1 MNIGD
6 EGMVL
11 IHDLMIQVAI
21 IILPLFLYEAIRLNR
36 YQSMLQ
42 KRNRYFIVLLS
53 TTTLI
58 LSMTYPICAWETCN
72 YDFHQIPI
80 ISAFLYG
87 GSVGMIP
94 AAMAILYDGF
104 LHGLNWLRL
113 LEIICISII
122 PFLLSKKWSAFPRN
136 KKIILSF
143 MLISFY
149 TLISLGVKIVSL
161 LLEKGFTPMV
171 SYLYSEYIFA
181 SFIMIMTMTFQ
192 VYLTEYL
199 YENAMLRTEMQ
210 KSEKLN
216 IVSEL
221 AASVAHEVRNPLT
234 VVRGFIQL
242 LESTA
247 DVKNKEYMRLV
258 LAELDRAEQIISDY
272 LNLARPQIDKK
283 EHICLSAQLIEMTT
297 LMSSFAA
304 MRGVYL
310 QVEIAE
316 NLYTIGDKTKLKQAI
331 MNVVKN
337 GIEAIQENKGY
348 LKVTALQEDESIVIR
363 VKDSGVGM
371 TKEQLARLGQPYY
384 SLKEKGT
391 GLGLMVT
398 FSILQAHNGTLV
410 YKSEIGKGTAAIITL
425 PAARQNIVYKE

>member
-1 MNIGD
+1 M
-6 EGMVL
+6 EL
-11 IHDLMIQVAI
+11 IRDLMIQIAI

-36 YQSMLQ
+36 YQEMPP
-42 KRNRYFIVLLS
+42 KPNRYFIMFLS
-53 TTTLI
+53 SITLV
-58 LSMTYPICAWETCN
+58 LSMTYSICFGDVCGYN
-72 YDFHQIPI
+72 FHPIPI
-80 ISAFLYG
+80 VSGFLYG
-87 GSVGMIP
+87 GIVGLVP
-94 AAMAILYDGF
+94 AAIFVAYEWVLNGINLLPVIEVIF
-104 LHGLNWLRL
+104 L
-113 LEIICISII
+113 SIV
-122 PFLLSKKWSAFPRN
+122 PLFLSKKWSLFSRDKKLILAF
-136 KKIILSF
+136 
-143 MLISFY
+143 MIS
-149 TLISLGVKIVSL
+149 SLYVLVSL
-161 LLEKGFTPMV
+161 VIGMINVLLETGFTPYV
-171 SYLYSEYIFA
+171 SHLYSGYIFA
-181 SFIMIMTMTFQ
+181 SLIMVMTMVFQ

-199 YENAMLRTEMQ
+199 NENAILRTEMQ

-242 LESTA
+242 LESTE
-247 DVKNKEYMRLV
+247 DVKNKDYMRLV

-272 LNLARPQIDKK
+272 LNLARPQIEKK

-304 MRGVYL
+304 MQGVYL
-310 QVEIAE
+310 QVEISE
-316 NLYTIGDKTKLKQAI
+316 SLYTIGDKTKLKQAI

-337 GIEAIQENKGY
+337 GIEAIQGNKGY
-348 LKVTALQEDESIVIR
+348 LKVTAMQKDETIVIR

-398 FSILQAHNGTLV
+398 FSILQAHNGTLE
-410 YKSEIGKGTAAIITL
+410 YKSESGKGTEAIIIL
-425 PAARQNIVYKE
+425 PAVRNKE

>member
-1 MNIGD
+1 M
-6 EGMVL
+6 EL
-11 IHDLMIQVAI
+11 IRDLMIQIAI

-36 YQSMLQ
+36 YQEMPP
-42 KRNRYFIVLLS
+42 KPNRYFIMFLSSVTLVL
-53 TTTLI
+53 T
-58 LSMTYPICAWETCN
+58 MTYSICFGNDCGYN
-72 YDFHQIPI
+72 FHPIPI
-80 ISAFLYG
+80 VSGFLYG
-87 GSVGMIP
+87 GIVGLIP
-94 AAMAILYDGF
+94 AVIFVAYEWGLKGISLLPIVEVIF
-104 LHGLNWLRL
+104 LLIVPL
-113 LEIICISII
+113 
-122 PFLLSKKWSAFPRN
+122 FLSKKWSFFSRDKKLILAFM
-136 KKIILSF
+136 IS
-143 MLISFY
+143 SFY
-149 TLISLGVKIVSL
+149 VLVSL
-161 LLEKGFTPMV
+161 VFGMINVLLETGFTPYI
-171 SYLYSEYIFA
+171 SQIYSGYIFA
-181 SFIMIMTMTFQ
+181 SLIMVMTMVFQ

-199 YENAMLRTEMQ
+199 NENAILRTEMQ

-242 LESTA
+242 LESTE
-247 DVKNKEYMRLV
+247 DVKNKDYIRLV

-272 LNLARPQIDKK
+272 LNLARPQIEKK

-304 MRGVYL
+304 MQGVYL
-310 QVEIAE
+310 QVEISE
-316 NLYTIGDKTKLKQAI
+316 SLYTIGDKTKLKQAI

-337 GIEAIQENKGY
+337 GIEAIQGNKGY
-348 LKVTALQEDESIVIR
+348 LKVTAVQKDETIVIR

-398 FSILQAHNGTLV
+398 FSILQAHNGTLE
-410 YKSEIGKGTAAIITL
+410 YKSESGKGTEAIIIL
-425 PAARQNIVYKE
+425 PAVRNKE

>member
-1 MNIGD
+1 M
-6 EGMVL
+6 EL
-11 IHDLMIQVAI
+11 IRDLMIQIAI

-36 YQSMLQ
+36 YQEMPP
-42 KRNRYFIVLLS
+42 KPNRYFIMFLS
-53 TTTLI
+53 SITLV
-58 LSMTYPICAWETCN
+58 LSMTYSICFGDVCGYN
-72 YDFHQIPI
+72 FHPIPI
-80 ISAFLYG
+80 VSGFLYG
-87 GSVGMIP
+87 GIVGLVP
-94 AAMAILYDGF
+94 AAIFVAYEWVLKGINLLPVIELIF
-104 LHGLNWLRL
+104 L
-113 LEIICISII
+113 SIV
-122 PFLLSKKWSAFPRN
+122 PLFLSKKWSLFSRDKKLILAF
-136 KKIILSF
+136 
-143 MLISFY
+143 MIS
-149 TLISLGVKIVSL
+149 SLYVLVSL
-161 LLEKGFTPMV
+161 VIGMINVLLETGFTPYV
-171 SYLYSEYIFA
+171 SHLYSGYIFA
-181 SFIMIMTMTFQ
+181 SLIMVMTMVFQ

-199 YENAMLRTEMQ
+199 NENAILRTEMQ

-242 LESTA
+242 LESTE
-247 DVKNKEYMRLV
+247 DVKNKDYMRLV

-272 LNLARPQIDKK
+272 LNLARPQIEKK

-304 MRGVYL
+304 MQGVYL
-310 QVEIAE
+310 QVEISE
-316 NLYTIGDKTKLKQAI
+316 SLYTIGDKTKLKQAI

-337 GIEAIQENKGY
+337 GIEAIQGNKGY
-348 LKVTALQEDESIVIR
+348 LKVTAMQKDETIVIR

-398 FSILQAHNGTLV
+398 FSILQAHNGTLE
-410 YKSEIGKGTAAIITL
+410 YKSESGKGTEAIIIL
-425 PAARQNIVYKE
+425 PAVRNKE

>member
-1 MNIGD
+1 M
-6 EGMVL
+6 EL
-11 IHDLMIQVAI
+11 IRDLMIQIAI

-36 YQSMLQ
+36 YQEMPP
-42 KRNRYFIVLLS
+42 KPNRYFIMFLS
-53 TTTLI
+53 SITLV
-58 LSMTYPICAWETCN
+58 LSMTYSICFGDVCGYN
-72 YDFHQIPI
+72 FHPIPI
-80 ISAFLYG
+80 VSGFLYG
-87 GSVGMIP
+87 GIVGLIP
-94 AAMAILYDGF
+94 AVIFVVYEWVLKGINLLPVIEVIF
-104 LHGLNWLRL
+104 LLIVPL
-113 LEIICISII
+113 
-122 PFLLSKKWSAFPRN
+122 FLSKKWSLFSRDKKLILAF
-136 KKIILSF
+136 
-143 MLISFY
+143 MIS
-149 TLISLGVKIVSL
+149 SLYVLVSL
-161 LLEKGFTPMV
+161 VIGMINVLLETGFTPYV
-171 SYLYSEYIFA
+171 SHLYSGYIFA
-181 SFIMIMTMTFQ
+181 SLIMVMTMVFQ

-199 YENAMLRTEMQ
+199 NENAILRTEMQ

-242 LESTA
+242 LESTE
-247 DVKNKEYMRLV
+247 DVKNKDYMRLV

-272 LNLARPQIDKK
+272 LNLARPQIEKK

-304 MRGVYL
+304 MQGVYL
-310 QVEIAE
+310 QVEISE
-316 NLYTIGDKTKLKQAI
+316 SLYTIGDKTKLKQAI

-337 GIEAIQENKGY
+337 GIEAIQGNKGY
-348 LKVTALQEDESIVIR
+348 LKVTAMQKDETIVIR

-398 FSILQAHNGTLV
+398 FSILQAHNGTLE
-410 YKSEIGKGTAAIITL
+410 YKSESGKGTEAIVIL
-425 PAARQNIVYKE
+425 PAVRNKE

>member
-1 MNIGD
+1 M
-6 EGMVL
+6 EL
-11 IHDLMIQVAI
+11 IRDLMIQIAI

-36 YQSMLQ
+36 YQEMLP
-42 KRNRYFIVLLS
+42 KPNRYFIMFLS
-53 TTTLI
+53 SVTLV
-58 LSMTYPICAWETCN
+58 LSMTYSICFGTVCGYN
-72 YDFHQIPI
+72 FHPIPI
-80 ISAFLYG
+80 VSGFLYG
-87 GSVGMIP
+87 GIVGLIP
-94 AAMAILYDGF
+94 AIIFVTYEWF
-104 LHGLNWLRL
+104 LKGISWCPIVEVIFL
-113 LEIICISII
+113 SII
-122 PFLLSKKWSAFPRN
+122 PLFLSKKWSLFSRDKKLILAF
-136 KKIILSF
+136 
-143 MLISFY
+143 MISSVY
-149 TLISLGVKIVSL
+149 VLVSL
-161 LLEKGFTPMV
+161 VFSMFNVLLETGFTPYI
-171 SYLYSEYIFA
+171 SHLYSRYIFA
-181 SFIMIMTMTFQ
+181 SLIMVMTMVFQ

-199 YENAMLRTEMQ
+199 NENALLRTEMQ

-242 LESTA
+242 LESTE

-272 LNLARPQIDKK
+272 LNLARPQIEKK

-304 MRGVYL
+304 MQGVYL
-310 QVEIAE
+310 QVEISE
-316 NLYTIGDKTKLKQAI
+316 SLYTIGDKTKLKQAI

-337 GIEAIQENKGY
+337 GIEAIQGNKGY
-348 LKVTALQEDESIVIR
+348 LKVTAVQKDEMIVIR

-398 FSILQAHNGTLV
+398 FSILQAHNGTLE
-410 YKSEIGKGTAAIITL
+410 YKSESGKGTEAIIIL
-425 PAARQNIVYKE
+425 PAVRNKE

>member
-1 MNIGD
+1 M
-6 EGMVL
+6 EL
-11 IHDLMIQVAI
+11 IRDLLIQIAI

-36 YQSMLQ
+36 YQEMPP
-42 KRNRYFIVLLS
+42 KPNRYFIMFLS
-53 TTTLI
+53 SVTLV
-58 LSMTYPICAWETCN
+58 LSMTYSICFGNVCGYN
-72 YDFHQIPI
+72 FHPIPI
-80 ISAFLYG
+80 VSGFLYG
-87 GSVGMIP
+87 GIVGLIP
-94 AAMAILYDGF
+94 AVIFVAYEWLLKGMSF
-104 LHGLNWLRL
+104 LPVLEVAFL
-113 LEIICISII
+113 LIV
-122 PFLLSKKWSAFPRN
+122 PLFLSKKWSLFSRDKKLILAFM
-136 KKIILSF
+136 IS
-143 MLISFY
+143 SFY
-149 TLISLGVKIVSL
+149 VLVSL
-161 LLEKGFTPMV
+161 VLGMINVLLETGFTPYI
-171 SYLYSEYIFA
+171 SQIYSGFIFA
-181 SFIMIMTMTFQ
+181 SLIMVMTMVFQ

-199 YENAMLRTEMQ
+199 NENALLRTEMQ

-242 LESTA
+242 LESTE
-247 DVKNKEYMRLV
+247 DVKNKDYMRLV

-272 LNLARPQIDKK
+272 LNLARPQIEKK

-304 MRGVYL
+304 MQGVYL
-310 QVEIAE
+310 QVEISE
-316 NLYTIGDKTKLKQAI
+316 SLYTIGDKTKLKQAI

-337 GIEAIQENKGY
+337 GIEAIQGNKGY
-348 LKVTALQEDESIVIR
+348 LKVTAIQKDETIIIR

-398 FSILQAHNGTLV
+398 FSILQAHNGTLE
-410 YKSEIGKGTAAIITL
+410 YKSESGKGTEAIIIL
-425 PAARQNIVYKE
+425 PAVQNKE

>member
-1 MNIGD
+1 M
-6 EGMVL
+6 EL
-11 IHDLMIQVAI
+11 IRDLMIQIAI

-36 YQSMLQ
+36 YQEMPP
-42 KRNRYFIVLLS
+42 KPNRYFIMFLS
-53 TTTLI
+53 SITLV
-58 LSMTYPICAWETCN
+58 LSMTYSICFGDVCGYN
-72 YDFHQIPI
+72 FHPIPI
-80 ISAFLYG
+80 VSGFLYG
-87 GSVGMIP
+87 GIVGLIP
-94 AAMAILYDGF
+94 AVIFVIYEWTLKGINLLPVIEVIF
-104 LHGLNWLRL
+104 LLIVPL
-113 LEIICISII
+113 
-122 PFLLSKKWSAFPRN
+122 FLSKKWSLFSRDKKLILAF
-136 KKIILSF
+136 
-143 MLISFY
+143 MIS
-149 TLISLGVKIVSL
+149 SLYVLVSL
-161 LLEKGFTPMV
+161 VIGMINVLLETGFTPYV
-171 SYLYSEYIFA
+171 SHLYSGYIFA
-181 SFIMIMTMTFQ
+181 SLIMVMTMVFQ

-199 YENAMLRTEMQ
+199 NENAILRTEMQ

-242 LESTA
+242 LESTE
-247 DVKNKEYMRLV
+247 DVKNKDYMRLV

-272 LNLARPQIDKK
+272 LNLARPQIEKK

-304 MRGVYL
+304 MQGVYL
-310 QVEIAE
+310 QVEISE
-316 NLYTIGDKTKLKQAI
+316 SLYTIGDKTKLKQAI

-337 GIEAIQENKGY
+337 GIEAIQGNKGY
-348 LKVTALQEDESIVIR
+348 LKVTAIQKDETIVIR

-398 FSILQAHNGTLV
+398 FSILQAHNGTLE
-410 YKSEIGKGTAAIITL
+410 YKSESGKGTEAIIIL
-425 PAARQNIVYKE
+425 PAVRNKE

>member
-1 MNIGD
+1 M
-6 EGMVL
+6 EL
-11 IHDLMIQVAI
+11 IRDLMIQIAI

-36 YQSMLQ
+36 YQEMPP
-42 KRNRYFIVLLS
+42 KPNRYFIMFLS
-53 TTTLI
+53 SITLV
-58 LSMTYPICAWETCN
+58 LSMTYSICFGDVCGYN
-72 YDFHQIPI
+72 FHPIPI
-80 ISAFLYG
+80 VSGFLYG
-87 GSVGMIP
+87 GIVGLIP
-94 AAMAILYDGF
+94 AVIFVVYEWALKGINLLPVIEVIF
-104 LHGLNWLRL
+104 LLIVPL
-113 LEIICISII
+113 
-122 PFLLSKKWSAFPRN
+122 FLSKKWSLFSRDKKLILAF
-136 KKIILSF
+136 
-143 MLISFY
+143 MIS
-149 TLISLGVKIVSL
+149 SLYVLVSL
-161 LLEKGFTPMV
+161 VIGMINVLLETGFTPYV
-171 SYLYSEYIFA
+171 SRLYSGYIFA
-181 SFIMIMTMTFQ
+181 SLIMVMTMVFQ

-199 YENAMLRTEMQ
+199 NENAILRTEMQ

-242 LESTA
+242 LESTE
-247 DVKNKEYMRLV
+247 DVKNKDYMRLV

-272 LNLARPQIDKK
+272 LNLARPQIEKK

-304 MRGVYL
+304 MQGVYL
-310 QVEIAE
+310 QVEISE
-316 NLYTIGDKTKLKQAI
+316 SLYTIGDKTKLKQAI

-337 GIEAIQENKGY
+337 GIEAIQGNKGY
-348 LKVTALQEDESIVIR
+348 LKVTAMQKDETIVIR

-398 FSILQAHNGTLV
+398 FSILQAHNGTLE
-410 YKSEIGKGTAAIITL
+410 YKSESGKGTEAIIIL
-425 PAARQNIVYKE
+425 PAVRNKE

>member
-1 MNIGD
+1 M
-6 EGMVL
+6 EL
-11 IHDLMIQVAI
+11 IRDLMIQIAI

-36 YQSMLQ
+36 YQEMPP
-42 KRNRYFIVLLS
+42 KPNRYFIMFLS
-53 TTTLI
+53 SITLV
-58 LSMTYPICAWETCN
+58 LSMTYSICFGDVCGYN
-72 YDFHQIPI
+72 FHPIPI
-80 ISAFLYG
+80 VSGFLYG
-87 GSVGMIP
+87 GIVGLIP
-94 AAMAILYDGF
+94 AVIFVVYEWVLKGINLLPVIEVIF
-104 LHGLNWLRL
+104 LLIVPL
-113 LEIICISII
+113 
-122 PFLLSKKWSAFPRN
+122 FLSKKWSLFSRDKKLILAF
-136 KKIILSF
+136 
-143 MLISFY
+143 MIS
-149 TLISLGVKIVSL
+149 SLYVLVSL
-161 LLEKGFTPMV
+161 VIGMINVLLETGFTPYV
-171 SYLYSEYIFA
+171 SHLYSGYIFA
-181 SFIMIMTMTFQ
+181 SLIMVMTMVFQ

-199 YENAMLRTEMQ
+199 NENAILRTEMQ

-242 LESTA
+242 LESTE
-247 DVKNKEYMRLV
+247 DVKNKDYMRLV

-272 LNLARPQIDKK
+272 LNLARPQIEKK

-304 MRGVYL
+304 MQGVYL
-310 QVEIAE
+310 QVEISE
-316 NLYTIGDKTKLKQAI
+316 SLYTIGDKTKLKQAI

-337 GIEAIQENKGY
+337 GIEAIQGNKGY
-348 LKVTALQEDESIVIR
+348 LKVTAMQKDETIVIR

-398 FSILQAHNGTLV
+398 FSILQAHNGTLE
-410 YKSEIGKGTAAIITL
+410 YKSESGKGTEAIIIL
-425 PAARQNIVYKE
+425 PAVRSKE

>member
-1 MNIGD
+1 M
-6 EGMVL
+6 
-11 IHDLMIQVAI
+11 AI

-36 YQSMLQ
+36 YQEMPP
-42 KRNRYFIVLLS
+42 KPNRYFIMFLS
-53 TTTLI
+53 SITLV
-58 LSMTYPICAWETCN
+58 LSMTYSICFGDVCGYN
-72 YDFHQIPI
+72 FHPIPI
-80 ISAFLYG
+80 VSGFLYG
-87 GSVGMIP
+87 GIVGLIP
-94 AAMAILYDGF
+94 AVIFVIYEWALKGINLLPVIEVIF
-104 LHGLNWLRL
+104 LLIVPL
-113 LEIICISII
+113 
-122 PFLLSKKWSAFPRN
+122 FLSKKWSLFSRDKKLILAF
-136 KKIILSF
+136 
-143 MLISFY
+143 MIS
-149 TLISLGVKIVSL
+149 SLYVLVSL
-161 LLEKGFTPMV
+161 VIGMINVLLETGFTPYV
-171 SYLYSEYIFA
+171 SHLYSGYIFA
-181 SFIMIMTMTFQ
+181 SLIMVMTMVFQ

-199 YENAMLRTEMQ
+199 NENAILRTEMQ

-242 LESTA
+242 LESTE
-247 DVKNKEYMRLV
+247 DVKNKDYMRLV

-272 LNLARPQIDKK
+272 LNLARPQIEKK

-304 MRGVYL
+304 MQGVYL
-310 QVEIAE
+310 QVEISE
-316 NLYTIGDKTKLKQAI
+316 SLYTIGDKTKLKQAI

-337 GIEAIQENKGY
+337 GIEAIQGNKGY
-348 LKVTALQEDESIVIR
+348 LKVTAIQKDETIVIR

-398 FSILQAHNGTLV
+398 FSILQAHNGTLE
-410 YKSEIGKGTAAIITL
+410 YKSESGKGTEAIIIL
-425 PAARQNIVYKE
+425 PAVRNKE

>member
-1 MNIGD
+1 M
-6 EGMVL
+6 EL
-11 IHDLMIQVAI
+11 IRDLMIQIAI

-36 YQSMLQ
+36 YQEMPP
-42 KRNRYFIVLLS
+42 KPNRYFIMFLS
-53 TTTLI
+53 SITLV
-58 LSMTYPICAWETCN
+58 LSMTYSICFGDVCGYN
-72 YDFHQIPI
+72 FHPIPI
-80 ISAFLYG
+80 VSGFLYG
-87 GSVGMIP
+87 GIVGLVP
-94 AAMAILYDGF
+94 AVIFVAYEWALKGINLLPVIEVIF
-104 LHGLNWLRL
+104 LLIVPL
-113 LEIICISII
+113 
-122 PFLLSKKWSAFPRN
+122 FLSKKWSLFSRDKKLILAF
-136 KKIILSF
+136 
-143 MLISFY
+143 MIS
-149 TLISLGVKIVSL
+149 SLYVLVSL
-161 LLEKGFTPMV
+161 VIGMINVLLETGFTPYV
-171 SYLYSEYIFA
+171 SHLYSGYIFA
-181 SFIMIMTMTFQ
+181 SLIMVMTMVFQ

-199 YENAMLRTEMQ
+199 NENAILRTEMQ

-242 LESTA
+242 LESTE
-247 DVKNKEYMRLV
+247 DVKNKDYMRLV

-272 LNLARPQIDKK
+272 LNLARPQIEKK

-304 MRGVYL
+304 MQGVYL
-310 QVEIAE
+310 QVEISE
-316 NLYTIGDKTKLKQAI
+316 SLYTIGDKTKLKQAI

-337 GIEAIQENKGY
+337 GIEAIQGNKGY
-348 LKVTALQEDESIVIR
+348 LKVTAMQKDETIVIR

-398 FSILQAHNGTLV
+398 FSILQAHNGTLE
-410 YKSEIGKGTAAIITL
+410 YKSESGRGTEAIIIL
-425 PAARQNIVYKE
+425 PAVRNKE

>member
-1 MNIGD
+1 M
-6 EGMVL
+6 EL
-11 IHDLMIQVAI
+11 IRDLMIQIAS

-36 YQSMLQ
+36 YQEMPP
-42 KRNRYFIVLLS
+42 KPNRYFIMFLS
-53 TTTLI
+53 SVTLV
-58 LSMTYPICAWETCN
+58 LSMTYSICFGDICGYN
-72 YDFHQIPI
+72 FHPIPI
-80 ISAFLYG
+80 VSGFLYG
-87 GSVGMIP
+87 GIVGLIP
-94 AAMAILYDGF
+94 AVIFVSYEWALKGMNLLPVIEVIF
-104 LHGLNWLRL
+104 LLIVPL
-113 LEIICISII
+113 
-122 PFLLSKKWSAFPRN
+122 FLSKKWSLFSRDKKLILAF
-136 KKIILSF
+136 
-143 MLISFY
+143 MIS
-149 TLISLGVKIVSL
+149 SLYVLVSL
-161 LLEKGFTPMV
+161 VIGMITVLLETGFTPYI
-171 SYLYSEYIFA
+171 SHIYSGYIFA
-181 SFIMIMTMTFQ
+181 SLIMVMTMVFQ

-199 YENAMLRTEMQ
+199 NENAILRTEMQ

-242 LESTA
+242 LESTE
-247 DVKNKEYMRLV
+247 DVKNKDYMRLV

-272 LNLARPQIDKK
+272 LNLARPQIEKK

-304 MRGVYL
+304 MQGVYL
-310 QVEIAE
+310 QVEISE
-316 NLYTIGDKTKLKQAI
+316 SLYTIGDKTKLKQAI

-337 GIEAIQENKGY
+337 GIEAIQGNKGY
-348 LKVTALQEDESIVIR
+348 LKVTAMQKDETIVIR

-398 FSILQAHNGTLV
+398 FSILQAHNGTLE
-410 YKSEIGKGTAAIITL
+410 YKSESGKGTEAIIIL
-425 PAARQNIVYKE
+425 PAVRNKE

>member
-1 MNIGD
+1 M
-6 EGMVL
+6 EL
-11 IHDLMIQVAI
+11 IRDLMIQIAI

-36 YQSMLQ
+36 YQEMPP
-42 KRNRYFIVLLS
+42 KPNCYFIMFLS
-53 TTTLI
+53 SITLV
-58 LSMTYPICAWETCN
+58 LSMTYSICFGDVCGYN
-72 YDFHQIPI
+72 FHPIPI
-80 ISAFLYG
+80 VSGFLYG
-87 GSVGMIP
+87 GIVGLIP
-94 AAMAILYDGF
+94 AVIFVVYEWALKGINLLPVIEVIF
-104 LHGLNWLRL
+104 LLIVPL
-113 LEIICISII
+113 
-122 PFLLSKKWSAFPRN
+122 FLSKKWSLFSRDKKLILAF
-136 KKIILSF
+136 
-143 MLISFY
+143 MIS
-149 TLISLGVKIVSL
+149 SLYVLVSL
-161 LLEKGFTPMV
+161 VIGMINVLLETGFTPYV
-171 SYLYSEYIFA
+171 SHLYSGYIFA
-181 SFIMIMTMTFQ
+181 SLIMVMTMVFQ

-199 YENAMLRTEMQ
+199 NENAILRTEMQ

-242 LESTA
+242 LESTE
-247 DVKNKEYMRLV
+247 DVKNKDYMRLV

-272 LNLARPQIDKK
+272 LNLARPQIEKK

-304 MRGVYL
+304 MQGVYL
-310 QVEIAE
+310 QVEISE
-316 NLYTIGDKTKLKQAI
+316 SLYTIGDKTKLKQAI

-337 GIEAIQENKGY
+337 GIEAIQGNKGY
-348 LKVTALQEDESIVIR
+348 LKVTAIQKDETIVIR

-398 FSILQAHNGTLV
+398 FSILQAHNGTLE
-410 YKSEIGKGTAAIITL
+410 YKSESGKGTEAIIIL
-425 PAARQNIVYKE
+425 PAVRNKE

>member
-1 MNIGD
+1 M
-6 EGMVL
+6 EL
-11 IHDLMIQVAI
+11 IRDLLIQIAI

-36 YQSMLQ
+36 YQEMPP
-42 KRNRYFIVLLS
+42 KPNRYFIMFLS
-53 TTTLI
+53 SVTLV
-58 LSMTYPICAWETCN
+58 LSMTYSICFGNVCGYN
-72 YDFHQIPI
+72 FHPIPI
-80 ISAFLYG
+80 VSGFLYG
-87 GSVGMIP
+87 GIVGLIP
-94 AAMAILYDGF
+94 AVIFVAYEWLLKGMSF
-104 LHGLNWLRL
+104 LPVLEVIFL
-113 LEIICISII
+113 LIV
-122 PFLLSKKWSAFPRN
+122 PLFLSKKWSLFSRDKKLILAFM
-136 KKIILSF
+136 IS
-143 MLISFY
+143 SFY
-149 TLISLGVKIVSL
+149 VLVSL
-161 LLEKGFTPMV
+161 VLGMINVLLETGFTPYI
-171 SYLYSEYIFA
+171 SPIYSGFIFA
-181 SFIMIMTMTFQ
+181 SLIMVMTMVFQ

-199 YENAMLRTEMQ
+199 NENALLRTEMQ

-242 LESTA
+242 LESTE
-247 DVKNKEYMRLV
+247 DVKNKDYMRLV

-272 LNLARPQIDKK
+272 LNLARPQIEKK

-304 MRGVYL
+304 MQGVYL
-310 QVEIAE
+310 QVEISE
-316 NLYTIGDKTKLKQAI
+316 SLYTIGDKTKLKQAI

-337 GIEAIQENKGY
+337 GIEAIQGNKGY
-348 LKVTALQEDESIVIR
+348 LKVTAIQKDETIIIR

-398 FSILQAHNGTLV
+398 FSILQAHNGTLE
-410 YKSEIGKGTAAIITL
+410 YKSESGKGTEAIIIL
-425 PAARQNIVYKE
+425 PAVQNKE

>member
-1 MNIGD
+1 M
-6 EGMVL
+6 EL
-11 IHDLMIQVAI
+11 IRDLMIQIAI

-36 YQSMLQ
+36 YQEMPP
-42 KRNRYFIVLLS
+42 KPNRYFIMFLS
-53 TTTLI
+53 SITLV
-58 LSMTYPICAWETCN
+58 LSMTYSICFGDVCGYN
-72 YDFHQIPI
+72 FHPIPI
-80 ISAFLYG
+80 VSGFLYG
-87 GSVGMIP
+87 GIVGLIP
-94 AAMAILYDGF
+94 AVIFVAYEWTLKGINLLPVIEVIF
-104 LHGLNWLRL
+104 LLIVPL
-113 LEIICISII
+113 
-122 PFLLSKKWSAFPRN
+122 FLSKKWSLFSRDKKLILAF
-136 KKIILSF
+136 
-143 MLISFY
+143 MIS
-149 TLISLGVKIVSL
+149 SLYVLVSL
-161 LLEKGFTPMV
+161 VIGMINVLLETGFTPYV
-171 SYLYSEYIFA
+171 SHLYSGYIFA
-181 SFIMIMTMTFQ
+181 LLIMVMTMVFQ

-199 YENAMLRTEMQ
+199 NENAILRTEMQ

-242 LESTA
+242 LESTE
-247 DVKNKEYMRLV
+247 DVKNKDYMRLV

-272 LNLARPQIDKK
+272 LNLARPQIEKK

-304 MRGVYL
+304 MQGVYL
-310 QVEIAE
+310 QVEISE
-316 NLYTIGDKTKLKQAI
+316 SLYTIGDKTKLKQAI

-337 GIEAIQENKGY
+337 GIEAIQGNKGY
-348 LKVTALQEDESIVIR
+348 LKVTAMQKDETIVIR

-398 FSILQAHNGTLV
+398 FSILQAHNGTLE
-410 YKSEIGKGTAAIITL
+410 YKSESGKGTEAIIIL
-425 PAARQNIVYKE
+425 PAVRNKE

>member
-1 MNIGD
+1 M
-6 EGMVL
+6 EL
-11 IHDLMIQVAI
+11 IRDLMIQVAI

-36 YQSMLQ
+36 YQDMLP
-42 KRNRYFIVLLS
+42 KPNRYFIMFLS
-53 TTTLI
+53 SITLV
-58 LSMTYPICAWETCN
+58 LSMMYPICFGDVCDYN
-72 YDFHQIPI
+72 FHQIPI

-87 GSVGMIP
+87 GIAG
-94 AAMAILYDGF
+94 
-104 LHGLNWLRL
+104 
-113 LEIICISII
+113 II
-122 PFLLSKKWSAFPRN
+122 PVCIFIIYEWFLNGLTWFRVIEVLFLAIIPLLLSKKWSVFPRD
-136 KKIILSF
+136 KKLILSF
-143 MLISFY
+143 MISSIYVFVCIVFNMFGV
-149 TLISLGVKIVSL
+149 LLGV
-161 LLEKGFTPMV
+161 GFTPPM
-171 SYLYSEYIFA
+171 SHLYSGYIFA
-181 SFIMIMTMTFQ
+181 SLIMVMTMVFQ

-199 YENAMLRTEMQ
+199 NENALLRTEMQ

-242 LESTA
+242 LESTE
-247 DVKNKEYMRLV
+247 DMKNKDYMRLV

-272 LNLARPQIDKK
+272 LNLARPQIEKK

-304 MRGVYL
+304 MQGVYL
-310 QVEIAE
+310 QVEISE

-331 MNVVKN
+331 MNIVKN

-348 LKVTALQEDESIVIR
+348 LKVTAIQKDDVIIVR

-398 FSILQAHNGTLV
+398 FSILQAHNGTLE
-410 YKSEIGKGTAAIITL
+410 YKSESGKGTEAIITL
-425 PAARQNIVYKE
+425 PAIRNKE

>member
-1 MNIGD
+1 M
-6 EGMVL
+6 EL
-11 IHDLMIQVAI
+11 IRDLMIQIAI

-36 YQSMLQ
+36 YQEMPP
-42 KRNRYFIVLLS
+42 KPNRYFIMFLS
-53 TTTLI
+53 SITLV
-58 LSMTYPICAWETCN
+58 LSMTYSICFGDVCGYNFHPIL
-72 YDFHQIPI
+72 IV
-80 ISAFLYG
+80 SGFLYG
-87 GSVGMIP
+87 GIVGLIP
-94 AAMAILYDGF
+94 AVIFVAYEWTLKGINLLPVIEVIF
-104 LHGLNWLRL
+104 LLIVPL
-113 LEIICISII
+113 
-122 PFLLSKKWSAFPRN
+122 FLSKKWSLFSRDKKLILAF
-136 KKIILSF
+136 
-143 MLISFY
+143 MIS
-149 TLISLGVKIVSL
+149 SLYVLVSL
-161 LLEKGFTPMV
+161 VIGMINVLLETGFTPYV
-171 SYLYSEYIFA
+171 SHVYSGYIFA
-181 SFIMIMTMTFQ
+181 SLIMVMTMVFQ

-199 YENAMLRTEMQ
+199 NENAILRTEMQ

-242 LESTA
+242 LESTE
-247 DVKNKEYMRLV
+247 DVKNKDYMRLV

-272 LNLARPQIDKK
+272 LNLARPQIEKK

-304 MRGVYL
+304 MQGVYL
-310 QVEIAE
+310 QVEISE
-316 NLYTIGDKTKLKQAI
+316 SLYTIGDKTKLKQAI

-337 GIEAIQENKGY
+337 GIEAIQGNKGY
-348 LKVTALQEDESIVIR
+348 LKVTAMQKDETIVIR

-398 FSILQAHNGTLV
+398 FSILQAHNGTLE
-410 YKSEIGKGTAAIITL
+410 YKSESGKGTEAIIIL
-425 PAARQNIVYKE
+425 PAVRNKE

>member
-1 MNIGD
+1 M
-6 EGMVL
+6 EL
-11 IHDLMIQVAI
+11 IRDLMIQIAI

-36 YQSMLQ
+36 YQEMLP
-42 KRNRYFIVLLS
+42 KPNRYFIMFLS
-53 TTTLI
+53 SVTLV
-58 LSMTYPICAWETCN
+58 LSMTYSICFGTVCGYN
-72 YDFHQIPI
+72 FHPIPI
-80 ISAFLYG
+80 VSGFLYG
-87 GSVGMIP
+87 GIVGLIP
-94 AAMAILYDGF
+94 AIIFVTYEWF
-104 LHGLNWLRL
+104 LKGISWFPIVEVIFL
-113 LEIICISII
+113 SII
-122 PFLLSKKWSAFPRN
+122 PLFLSKKWSLFSRDKKLILAF
-136 KKIILSF
+136 
-143 MLISFY
+143 MISSVY
-149 TLISLGVKIVSL
+149 VLVSL
-161 LLEKGFTPMV
+161 VFSMFNVLLETGFTPYI
-171 SYLYSEYIFA
+171 SHLYSRYIFA
-181 SFIMIMTMTFQ
+181 SLIMVMTMVFQ

-199 YENAMLRTEMQ
+199 NENALLHTEMQ

-242 LESTA
+242 LESTE
-247 DVKNKEYMRLV
+247 DMKNKEYMRLV

-272 LNLARPQIDKK
+272 LNLARPQIEKK

-304 MRGVYL
+304 MQGVYL
-310 QVEIAE
+310 QVEISE
-316 NLYTIGDKTKLKQAI
+316 SLYTIGDKTKLKQAI

-337 GIEAIQENKGY
+337 GIEAIQGNKGY
-348 LKVTALQEDESIVIR
+348 LKVTAVQKDEMIVIR

-398 FSILQAHNGTLV
+398 FSILQAHNGTLE
-410 YKSEIGKGTAAIITL
+410 YKSESGKGTEAIIIL
-425 PAARQNIVYKE
+425 PAVRNKE

>member
-1 MNIGD
+1 M
-6 EGMVL
+6 EL
-11 IHDLMIQVAI
+11 IRDLMIQIAI

-36 YQSMLQ
+36 YQEMPP
-42 KRNRYFIVLLS
+42 KPNRYFIMFLS
-53 TTTLI
+53 SITLV
-58 LSMTYPICAWETCN
+58 LSMTYSICFGDVCGYN
-72 YDFHQIPI
+72 FHPIPI
-80 ISAFLYG
+80 VSGFLYG
-87 GSVGMIP
+87 GIVGLIP
-94 AAMAILYDGF
+94 AVIFVVYEWVLKGINLLPVIEVIF
-104 LHGLNWLRL
+104 LLIVPL
-113 LEIICISII
+113 
-122 PFLLSKKWSAFPRN
+122 FLSKKWSLFSRDKKLILAF
-136 KKIILSF
+136 
-143 MLISFY
+143 MIS
-149 TLISLGVKIVSL
+149 SLYVLVSL
-161 LLEKGFTPMV
+161 VIGMINVLLETGFTPYV
-171 SYLYSEYIFA
+171 SHLYSGYIFA
-181 SFIMIMTMTFQ
+181 SLIMVMTMVFQ

-199 YENAMLRTEMQ
+199 NENAILRTEMQ

-242 LESTA
+242 LESTE
-247 DVKNKEYMRLV
+247 DVKNKDYMRLV

-272 LNLARPQIDKK
+272 LNLARPQIEKK

-304 MRGVYL
+304 MQGVYL
-310 QVEIAE
+310 QVEISE
-316 NLYTIGDKTKLKQAI
+316 SLYTIGDKTKLKQAI

-337 GIEAIQENKGY
+337 GIEAIQGNKGY
-348 LKVTALQEDESIVIR
+348 LKVTAMQKDETIVIR

-398 FSILQAHNGTLV
+398 FSILQAHNGTLE
-410 YKSEIGKGTAAIITL
+410 YKSESGKGTEAIIIL
-425 PAARQNIVYKE
+425 PAVRNKE

>member
-1 MNIGD
+1 M
-6 EGMVL
+6 EL
-11 IHDLMIQVAI
+11 IRDLMIQIAI

-36 YQSMLQ
+36 YQEMPP
-42 KRNRYFIVLLS
+42 KPNRYFIMFLS
-53 TTTLI
+53 SITLV
-58 LSMTYPICAWETCN
+58 LSMTYSICFGEVCGYN
-72 YDFHQIPI
+72 FHPIPI
-80 ISAFLYG
+80 VSGFLYG
-87 GSVGMIP
+87 GIVGLIP
-94 AAMAILYDGF
+94 AVIFVACEWALKGI
-104 LHGLNWLRL
+104 NL
-113 LEIICISII
+113 LPVIEII
-122 PFLLSKKWSAFPRN
+122 FLLIVPLFLSKKWSLFSRDKKLILAF
-136 KKIILSF
+136 
-143 MLISFY
+143 MISSLY
-149 TLISLGVKIVSL
+149 VLVTLVIGMINV
-161 LLEKGFTPMV
+161 LLETGFTPYV
-171 SYLYSEYIFA
+171 SHLYSGYIFA
-181 SFIMIMTMTFQ
+181 SLIMVMTMVFQ

-199 YENAMLRTEMQ
+199 NENAILRTEMQ

-242 LESTA
+242 LESTE
-247 DVKNKEYMRLV
+247 DVKNKDYMRLV

-272 LNLARPQIDKK
+272 LNLARPQIEKK

-304 MRGVYL
+304 MQGVYL
-310 QVEIAE
+310 QVEISE
-316 NLYTIGDKTKLKQAI
+316 SLYTIGDKTKLKQAI

-337 GIEAIQENKGY
+337 GIEAIQGNKGY
-348 LKVTALQEDESIVIR
+348 LKVTAMQKDETIVIR

-398 FSILQAHNGTLV
+398 FSILQAHNGTLE
-410 YKSEIGKGTAAIITL
+410 YKSESGKGTEAIIIL
-425 PAARQNIVYKE
+425 PAVRNKE

>member
-1 MNIGD
+1 M
-6 EGMVL
+6 EL
-11 IHDLMIQVAI
+11 IRDLMIQIAI

-36 YQSMLQ
+36 YQEMPP
-42 KRNRYFIVLLS
+42 KPNRYFIMFLS
-53 TTTLI
+53 SITLV
-58 LSMTYPICAWETCN
+58 LSMTYSICFGDVCGYN
-72 YDFHQIPI
+72 FHPIPI
-80 ISAFLYG
+80 VSGFLYG
-87 GSVGMIP
+87 GIVGLVP
-94 AAMAILYDGF
+94 AVIFIAYEWALKGINLLPVIEVIF
-104 LHGLNWLRL
+104 LLIVPL
-113 LEIICISII
+113 
-122 PFLLSKKWSAFPRN
+122 FLSKKWSLFSRDKKLILAF
-136 KKIILSF
+136 
-143 MLISFY
+143 MIS
-149 TLISLGVKIVSL
+149 SLYVLVSL
-161 LLEKGFTPMV
+161 VIGMINVLLETGFTPYV
-171 SYLYSEYIFA
+171 SHLYSGYIFA
-181 SFIMIMTMTFQ
+181 SLIMVMTMVFQ

-199 YENAMLRTEMQ
+199 NENAILRTEMQ

-242 LESTA
+242 LESTE
-247 DVKNKEYMRLV
+247 DVKNKDYMRLV

-272 LNLARPQIDKK
+272 LNLARPQIEKK

-304 MRGVYL
+304 MQGVYL
-310 QVEIAE
+310 QVEISE
-316 NLYTIGDKTKLKQAI
+316 SLYTIGDKTKLKQAI

-337 GIEAIQENKGY
+337 GIEAIQGNKGY
-348 LKVTALQEDESIVIR
+348 LKVTAMQKDETIVIR

-398 FSILQAHNGTLV
+398 FSILQAHNGTLE
-410 YKSEIGKGTAAIITL
+410 YKSESGKGTEAIIIL
-425 PAARQNIVYKE
+425 PAVRNKE

>member
-1 MNIGD
+1 M
-6 EGMVL
+6 EL
-11 IHDLMIQVAI
+11 IRDLMIQIAI

-36 YQSMLQ
+36 YQEMPP
-42 KRNRYFIVLLS
+42 KPNRYFIMFLS
-53 TTTLI
+53 SITLV
-58 LSMTYPICAWETCN
+58 LSMTYSICFGDVCGYN
-72 YDFHQIPI
+72 FHPIPI
-80 ISAFLYG
+80 VSGFLYG
-87 GSVGMIP
+87 GIVGLVP
-94 AAMAILYDGF
+94 AVIFVAYEWTLKGIQLLPVIEVIF
-104 LHGLNWLRL
+104 LLIVPL
-113 LEIICISII
+113 
-122 PFLLSKKWSAFPRN
+122 FLSKKWSLFSRDKKLILAF
-136 KKIILSF
+136 
-143 MLISFY
+143 MIS
-149 TLISLGVKIVSL
+149 SLYVLVSL
-161 LLEKGFTPMV
+161 VIGMINVLLETGFTPYV
-171 SYLYSEYIFA
+171 SHLYSGYIFA
-181 SFIMIMTMTFQ
+181 SLIMVMTMVFQ

-199 YENAMLRTEMQ
+199 NENALLRTEMQ

-242 LESTA
+242 LESTE
-247 DVKNKEYMRLV
+247 DVKNKDYMRLV

-272 LNLARPQIDKK
+272 LNLARPQIEKK

-304 MRGVYL
+304 MQGVYL
-310 QVEIAE
+310 QVEISE
-316 NLYTIGDKTKLKQAI
+316 SLYTIGDKTKLKQAI

-337 GIEAIQENKGY
+337 GIEAIQGNKGY
-348 LKVTALQEDESIVIR
+348 LKVTAMQKDETIVIR

-398 FSILQAHNGTLV
+398 FSILQAHNGTLE
-410 YKSEIGKGTAAIITL
+410 YKSESGKGTEAIIIL
-425 PAARQNIVYKE
+425 PAVRNKE

>member
-1 MNIGD
+1 M
-6 EGMVL
+6 EL
-11 IHDLMIQVAI
+11 IRDLMIQIAI

-36 YQSMLQ
+36 YQEMPP
-42 KRNRYFIVLLS
+42 KPNRYFIMFLS
-53 TTTLI
+53 SVTLV
-58 LSMTYPICAWETCN
+58 LSMTYSICFGNVCGYN
-72 YDFHQIPI
+72 FHPIPI
-80 ISAFLYG
+80 VSGFLYG
-87 GSVGMIP
+87 GIVGLIP
-94 AAMAILYDGF
+94 AIIFVTYEWVLKGMNILPVVEVMF
-104 LHGLNWLRL
+104 L
-113 LEIICISII
+113 SIV
-122 PFLLSKKWSAFPRN
+122 PLFLSKKWSLFSRDKKLILAFM
-136 KKIILSF
+136 IS
-143 MLISFY
+143 SFY
-149 TLISLGVKIVSL
+149 VLVSL
-161 LLEKGFTPMV
+161 LFGMVNVLLETGFTPYV
-171 SYLYSEYIFA
+171 SQLYNGFIFA
-181 SFIMIMTMTFQ
+181 SLIMVMTMVFQ

-199 YENAMLRTEMQ
+199 NENALLRTEMQ

-242 LESTA
+242 LESTE
-247 DVKNKEYMRLV
+247 DVKNKDYMRLV

-272 LNLARPQIDKK
+272 LNLARPQIEKK

-304 MRGVYL
+304 MQGVYL
-310 QVEIAE
+310 QVEISE
-316 NLYTIGDKTKLKQAI
+316 SLYTIGDKTKLKQAI

-337 GIEAIQENKGY
+337 GIEAIQGNKGY
-348 LKVTALQEDESIVIR
+348 LKVTAIQKDETIVIR

-398 FSILQAHNGTLV
+398 FSILQAHNGTLE
-410 YKSEIGKGTAAIITL
+410 YKSESGKGTEAIIIL
-425 PAARQNIVYKE
+425 PAVRNKE

>member
-1 MNIGD
+1 M
-6 EGMVL
+6 EL
-11 IHDLMIQVAI
+11 IRDLMIQIAI

-36 YQSMLQ
+36 YQEMPP
-42 KRNRYFIVLLS
+42 KPNRYFIMFLS
-53 TTTLI
+53 SITLV
-58 LSMTYPICAWETCN
+58 LSMTYSICFGDVCGYN
-72 YDFHQIPI
+72 FHPIPI
-80 ISAFLYG
+80 VSGFLYG
-87 GSVGMIP
+87 GIVGVVP
-94 AAMAILYDGF
+94 AAIFVAYEWVLKGINLLPVIEVIF
-104 LHGLNWLRL
+104 L
-113 LEIICISII
+113 SIV
-122 PFLLSKKWSAFPRN
+122 PLFLSKKWSLFSRDKKLILAF
-136 KKIILSF
+136 
-143 MLISFY
+143 MIS
-149 TLISLGVKIVSL
+149 SLYVLVSL
-161 LLEKGFTPMV
+161 VIGMINVLLETGFTPYV
-171 SYLYSEYIFA
+171 SQLYSGYIFA
-181 SFIMIMTMTFQ
+181 SLIMVMTMVFQ

-199 YENAMLRTEMQ
+199 NENAILRTEMQ

-242 LESTA
+242 LESTE
-247 DVKNKEYMRLV
+247 DVKNKDYMRLV

-272 LNLARPQIDKK
+272 LNLARPQIEKK

-304 MRGVYL
+304 MQGVYL
-310 QVEIAE
+310 QVEISE
-316 NLYTIGDKTKLKQAI
+316 SLYTIGDKTKLKQAI

-337 GIEAIQENKGY
+337 GIEAIQGNKGY
-348 LKVTALQEDESIVIR
+348 LKVTAMQKDETIVIR

-398 FSILQAHNGTLV
+398 FSILQAHNGTLE
-410 YKSEIGKGTAAIITL
+410 YKSESGKGTEAIIIL
-425 PAARQNIVYKE
+425 PAVRNKE

>member
-1 MNIGD
+1 M
-6 EGMVL
+6 EL
-11 IHDLMIQVAI
+11 IRDLMIQIAI

-36 YQSMLQ
+36 YQEMPP
-42 KRNRYFIVLLS
+42 KPNRYFIMFLS
-53 TTTLI
+53 SITLV
-58 LSMTYPICAWETCN
+58 LSMTYSICFGDVCGYN
-72 YDFHQIPI
+72 FHPIPI
-80 ISAFLYG
+80 VSGFLYG
-87 GSVGMIP
+87 GIVGLIPAVIFVAYEWALKGINLLPVIEVIFLLIVPLFLSKRWSLFSRDKKLILAFMISSLYVLVSLVIGMI
-94 AAMAILYDGF
+94 
-104 LHGLNWLRL
+104 NVL
-113 LEIICISII
+113 LE
-122 PFLLSKKWSAFPRN
+122 
-136 KKIILSF
+136 
-143 MLISFY
+143 
-149 TLISLGVKIVSL
+149 T
-161 LLEKGFTPMV
+161 GFTPYV
-171 SYLYSEYIFA
+171 SHLYSGYIFA
-181 SFIMIMTMTFQ
+181 SLVMVMTMVFQ

-199 YENAMLRTEMQ
+199 NENAILRTEMQ

-242 LESTA
+242 LESTE
-247 DVKNKEYMRLV
+247 DVKNKDYMRLV

-272 LNLARPQIDKK
+272 LNLARPQIEKK

-304 MRGVYL
+304 MQGVYL
-310 QVEIAE
+310 QVEISE
-316 NLYTIGDKTKLKQAI
+316 SLYTIGDKTKLKQAI

-337 GIEAIQENKGY
+337 GIEAIQGTKGY
-348 LKVTALQEDESIVIR
+348 LKVPPMQKDETIVIR

-398 FSILQAHNGTLV
+398 FSILQAHNGTLE
-410 YKSEIGKGTAAIITL
+410 YKSESGKGTEAIIIL
-425 PAARQNIVYKE
+425 PAVRNKE

>member
-1 MNIGD
+1 M
-6 EGMVL
+6 EL
-11 IHDLMIQVAI
+11 IRDLMIQIAI

-36 YQSMLQ
+36 YQEMPP
-42 KRNRYFIVLLS
+42 KPNRYFIMFLS
-53 TTTLI
+53 SITLV
-58 LSMTYPICAWETCN
+58 LSMTCSICFGDVCGYN
-72 YDFHQIPI
+72 FHPIPI
-80 ISAFLYG
+80 VSGFLYG
-87 GSVGMIP
+87 GIVGLIP
-94 AAMAILYDGF
+94 AVIFVVYEWALKGINLLPVIEVIF
-104 LHGLNWLRL
+104 LLIVPL
-113 LEIICISII
+113 
-122 PFLLSKKWSAFPRN
+122 FLSKKWSLFSRDKKLILAF
-136 KKIILSF
+136 
-143 MLISFY
+143 MIS
-149 TLISLGVKIVSL
+149 SLYVLVSL
-161 LLEKGFTPMV
+161 VIGMINVLLETGFTPYV
-171 SYLYSEYIFA
+171 SHLYSGYIFA
-181 SFIMIMTMTFQ
+181 SLIMVMTMVFQ

-199 YENAMLRTEMQ
+199 NENAILRTEMQ

-242 LESTA
+242 LESTE
-247 DVKNKEYMRLV
+247 DVKNKDYMRLV

-272 LNLARPQIDKK
+272 LNLARPQIEKK

-304 MRGVYL
+304 MQGVYL
-310 QVEIAE
+310 QVEISE
-316 NLYTIGDKTKLKQAI
+316 SLYTIGDKTKLKQAI

-337 GIEAIQENKGY
+337 GIEAIQGNKGY
-348 LKVTALQEDESIVIR
+348 LKVTAMQKDETIVIR

-398 FSILQAHNGTLV
+398 FSILQAHNGTLE
-410 YKSEIGKGTAAIITL
+410 YKSESGKGTEAIIIL
-425 PAARQNIVYKE
+425 PAVRNKE

>member
-1 MNIGD
+1 M
-6 EGMVL
+6 EL
-11 IHDLMIQVAI
+11 IRDLMIQIAI

-36 YQSMLQ
+36 YQEMPP
-42 KRNRYFIVLLS
+42 KPNRYFIMFLS
-53 TTTLI
+53 SVTLV
-58 LSMTYPICAWETCN
+58 LSMTYSICFGNVCGYN
-72 YDFHQIPI
+72 FHPIPI
-80 ISAFLYG
+80 VSGFLYG
-87 GSVGMIP
+87 GIVGLIP
-94 AAMAILYDGF
+94 AIIFVAYEWVLKGMNVLPVVEVMF
-104 LHGLNWLRL
+104 LLIVPL
-113 LEIICISII
+113 
-122 PFLLSKKWSAFPRN
+122 FLSKKWSLFSRDKKLILAFM
-136 KKIILSF
+136 IS
-143 MLISFY
+143 SFY
-149 TLISLGVKIVSL
+149 VLVSL
-161 LLEKGFTPMV
+161 VFGMVNVLLETGFTPYV
-171 SYLYSEYIFA
+171 SQLYNGFIFA
-181 SFIMIMTMTFQ
+181 SLIMVMTMVFQ

-199 YENAMLRTEMQ
+199 NENALLRTEMQ

-242 LESTA
+242 LESTE
-247 DVKNKEYMRLV
+247 DVKNKDYMRLV

-272 LNLARPQIDKK
+272 LNLARPQIEKK

-304 MRGVYL
+304 MQGVYL
-310 QVEIAE
+310 QVEISE
-316 NLYTIGDKTKLKQAI
+316 SLYTIGDKTKLKQAI

-337 GIEAIQENKGY
+337 GIEAIQGNKGY
-348 LKVTALQEDESIVIR
+348 LKVTAIQKDETIVIR

-398 FSILQAHNGTLV
+398 FSILQAHNGTLE
-410 YKSEIGKGTAAIITL
+410 YKSESGKGTEAIIIL
-425 PAARQNIVYKE
+425 PAVRNKE

>member
-1 MNIGD
+1 M
-6 EGMVL
+6 EL
-11 IHDLMIQVAI
+11 IRDLMIQIAI

-36 YQSMLQ
+36 YQEMPP
-42 KRNRYFIVLLS
+42 KPNRYFIMFLS
-53 TTTLI
+53 SITLV
-58 LSMTYPICAWETCN
+58 LSMTYSICFGDVCGYN
-72 YDFHQIPI
+72 FHPIPI
-80 ISAFLYG
+80 VSGFLYG
-87 GSVGMIP
+87 GIVGLIP
-94 AAMAILYDGF
+94 AVIFVAYEWTLKGINF
-104 LHGLNWLRL
+104 LPVIEVIFL
-113 LEIICISII
+113 LIV
-122 PFLLSKKWSAFPRN
+122 PLFLSKKWSLFSRDKKLILAF
-136 KKIILSF
+136 
-143 MLISFY
+143 MIS
-149 TLISLGVKIVSL
+149 SLYVLVSL
-161 LLEKGFTPMV
+161 VIGMINVLLETGFTPYV
-171 SYLYSEYIFA
+171 SHLYSGYIFA
-181 SFIMIMTMTFQ
+181 SLIMVMTMVFQ

-199 YENAMLRTEMQ
+199 NENAILRTEMQ

-242 LESTA
+242 LESTE
-247 DVKNKEYMRLV
+247 DVKNKDYMRLV

-272 LNLARPQIDKK
+272 LNLARPQIEKK

-304 MRGVYL
+304 MQGVYL
-310 QVEIAE
+310 QVEISE
-316 NLYTIGDKTKLKQAI
+316 SLYTIGDKTKLKQAI

-337 GIEAIQENKGY
+337 GIEAIQGNKGY
-348 LKVTALQEDESIVIR
+348 LKVTAMQKDETIVIR

-398 FSILQAHNGTLV
+398 FSILQAHNGTLE
-410 YKSEIGKGTAAIITL
+410 YKSESGKGTEAIIIL
-425 PAARQNIVYKE
+425 PAVRNKE